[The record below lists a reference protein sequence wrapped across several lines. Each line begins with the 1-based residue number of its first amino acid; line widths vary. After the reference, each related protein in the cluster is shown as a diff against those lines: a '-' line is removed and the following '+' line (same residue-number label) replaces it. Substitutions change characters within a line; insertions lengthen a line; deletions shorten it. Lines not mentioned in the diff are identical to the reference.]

1 MPGLRITGGSLRGRR
16 VALPGTELRP
26 TSERARQAFFNIVQ
40 RRLAGARFLDLFAGS
55 GVFSLEAL
63 SRGAIS
69 AVAIDHS
76 PQAAQSLTRLAS
88 ELNVAVRVM
97 EADVF
102 SGMKRLQNEQFDLIY
117 ADPPFDFPRHQ
128 HLLEAV
134 DTGGSL
140 ADDSIVAIEHGA
152 STRPFS
158 SDGLERLQHWKTVRY
173 GEIFIALFE
182 SRNEPES

>member
-16 VALPGTELRP
+16 VALPVNELRP

-40 RRLAGARFLDLFAGS
+40 GRIVGARFLDLFAGS

-69 AVAIDHS
+69 AMAIDHS
-76 PQAAQSLTRLAS
+76 PQAARSLTRLANQ
-88 ELNVAVRVM
+88 LNVAVRVM

-102 SGMKRLQNEQFDLIY
+102 TGLKRLRNDQFDLVY
-117 ADPPFDFPRHQ
+117 ADPPYDFPRYRQ
-128 HLLEAV
+128 LLEAV
-134 DTGGSL
+134 DTGGAL
-140 ADDSIVAIEHGA
+140 ADHSIVAIEHGA

-182 SRNEPES
+182 SRNERES